1 MWVGVGKL
9 IQQGTRGNP
18 QSSNAVLQGTSGCQY
33 GQTSCCVEE
42 EFHTKMR
49 DLKRENLLNPVL
61 LIIITFISF
70 IHEMYEDMPCMHRIL
85 HVGNSIENYTCI
97 MNH

>member
-1 MWVGVGKL
+1 MF
-9 IQQGTRGNP
+9 
-18 QSSNAVLQGTSGCQY
+18 QSTSGYQY

-49 DLKRENLLNPVL
+49 DLKRENSLNPIL
-61 LIIITFISF
+61 IIIITFISF
-70 IHEMYEDMPCMHRIL
+70 IHEMYEYIPCMHRIL
-85 HVGNSIENYTCI
+85 HFGKSSENYTCI